1 MKTKTHRTL
10 VALKLPGSL
19 GLFISFVRAVLLAI
33 AGNPRFPN
41 PSPTLAT
48 VDAAVSDLE
57 KAQAAV
63 KARVQGAAEP
73 RDAKR
78 TALKQLVDALRVYV
92 QGIADADP
100 QNAVT
105 IIQSAGFAVHKLV
118 THGKRAFHVTQGASS
133 GSVDLAAPATR
144 RAAYDWQWSIDG
156 GKTWQNAPST
166 LQAKTTIAG
175 FVAGS
180 TVSFRFR
187 ANTKAADGEWSQPIA
202 VVVR

>member
-1 MKTKTHRTL
+1 MKTMTHRTL

-19 GLFISFVRAVLLAI
+19 GLFISFVRSVLLAI
-33 AGNPRFPN
+33 AGNPHFPN
-41 PSPTLAT
+41 PSPPLAT

-57 KAQAAV
+57 KAQTAV
-63 KARVQGAAEP
+63 QARVHGAVET

-78 TALKQLVDALRVYV
+78 AALTQLVDALRVHV
-92 QGIADADP
+92 QGIADLDP
-100 QNAVT
+100 PNAVN

-118 THGKRAFHVTQGASS
+118 THGKRAFRVTQGAAS
-133 GSVDLAAPATR
+133 GSVNLTAPATR

-166 LQAKTTIAG
+166 LQAKTAIAG
-175 FVAGS
+175 FVAGT

-202 VVVR
+202 LVVR